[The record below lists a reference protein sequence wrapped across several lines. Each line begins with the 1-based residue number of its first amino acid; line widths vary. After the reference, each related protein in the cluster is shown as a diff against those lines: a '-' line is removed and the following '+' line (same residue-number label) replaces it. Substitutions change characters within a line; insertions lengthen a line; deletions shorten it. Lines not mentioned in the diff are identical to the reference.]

1 MLTNIVLGKMP
12 PKTKPQ
18 QKNKGKVQDQEV
30 GTAPGTTLW
39 GFDREGNLRTHG
51 PLEEENTYT
60 NLGALKKFTRG
71 RSINQ
76 EIGVAYT
83 LTTAMDTELKLASK
97 NFRTHLWAEK
107 CDDGDNMDQDSLT
120 SVEGFES
127 LRDPNLIVAALDGRT
142 QRGVEG
148 FGEGNE
154 Y

>member
-12 PKTKPQ
+12 SKPKAQ

-30 GTAPGTTLW
+30 GTAPGTLW

-51 PLEEENTYT
+51 PLEDENTYA
-60 NLGALKKFTRG
+60 NLGALKKFSRG
-71 RSINQ
+71 RSFNT
-76 EIGVAYT
+76 ETGVAYT

-107 CDDGDNMDQDSLT
+107 CDDGDNMDKDSLA

-127 LRDPNLIVAALDGRT
+127 LREPNHIVAALDGRT